1 MTSTIFPRPHLLAIA
16 DLPLTTLETL
26 LTRTARFADHPDA
39 ATLHHGKSVVN
50 LFYENSTRTRTS
62 FEIAAKKLGMGV
74 INIDIATSS
83 VKKGESLADTV
94 RTIDAMDVDAIII
107 RHETSGAPQQVT
119 EWVNCAVINAGD
131 GTNEH
136 PTQALLDACT
146 IMQRK
151 GKLAGLKIAICGDIL
166 HSRVAR
172 SNLHFLS
179 KFGADLHV
187 IAPAELMPDDKNL
200 PSVTRHTDLATGIRD
215 ADVVMM
221 LRLQLE
227 RMDKTIYP
235 DLLDYQTAYRLDRA
249 KLSGAKPDAIVMH
262 PGPLNRMVEITDD
275 VADDPHQSVIL
286 TQVKNGVFARMAVL
300 DLLLTR

>member
-107 RHETSGAPQQVT
+107 RHETSGAPQQVA

-136 PTQALLDACT
+136 PTQALLDART
-146 IMQRK
+146 ILQRK
-151 GKLAGLKIAICGDIL
+151 GKLAGLKVAICGDIL

-179 KFGADLHV
+179 KFGVDLHV
-187 IAPAELMPDDKNL
+187 IAPSELMPDDKNL
-200 PSVTRHTDLATGIRD
+200 PPLTRHTDLATGIRD

>member
-107 RHETSGAPQQVT
+107 RHETSGAPQQVA

-136 PTQALLDACT
+136 PTQALLDART
-146 IMQRK
+146 ILQRK
-151 GKLAGLKIAICGDIL
+151 GKLAGLKVAICGDIL

-179 KFGADLHV
+179 KFGVDLHV
-187 IAPAELMPDDKNL
+187 IAPSELMPDDKNL
-200 PSVTRHTDLATGIRD
+200 PPLTRHTDLATGIRD

-227 RMDKTIYP
+227 RM
-235 DLLDYQTAYRLDRA
+235 DYQTAYRLDRA